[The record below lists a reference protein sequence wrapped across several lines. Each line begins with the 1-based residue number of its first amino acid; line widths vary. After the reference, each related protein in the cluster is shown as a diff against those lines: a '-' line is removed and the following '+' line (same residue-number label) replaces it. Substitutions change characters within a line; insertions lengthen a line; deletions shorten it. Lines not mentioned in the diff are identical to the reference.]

1 MAKTL
6 KILKPV
12 SPADLRLKSLLS
24 RGYFPNE
31 LPPPFTTE
39 SFGANSAKFAS
50 SWDEEKIR
58 TKFWTKPEHY
68 TVPRYGHARRML
80 TIVNPVNQLQVAK
93 IISNNWSDISERL
106 KKSTITEFKPE
117 IRLTGNGRSVT
128 GVDFDSVARRRAH
141 ILASY
146 GRYVKTDIARF
157 YPSVYTHAVA
167 WCIVG
172 KEKAKATFNTK
183 EFKQSYGNLLD
194 KAIGAG
200 QQGQT
205 IGIPIGPDT
214 SRIVSE
220 LIAAEVECLTK
231 EQIPDLEER
240 AVRYVD
246 DMIIGL
252 KETET
257 ASAVLSGLSSALYE
271 YELELNAEKTAMH
284 GIGCDHAPEWINYIR
299 NFDLSLKKG
308 RQRDDLDSYFE
319 QALYLADANPREN
332 VMLFAAKRA
341 AGFQPDKTNRP
352 HLVRWLLYAARRS
365 PSCLRFVAEYLAALH
380 DEEILPKGEIEAF
393 ILQQVPGKAE
403 AAHTDEVAW
412 LLFWAREIGLKV
424 PVGAF
429 DKVRMLRSSVVGL
442 ISLDLRQKGLVEGSL
457 KVPEWKAFATSEGL
471 KSEMWLLAYE
481 ASKKEWWPGSNK
493 SSFLSA
499 HPYFGDVLKK
509 NVEFYDAKKVSKN
522 AFEPIFPAVISP
534 VGLSSGSTGYPT

>member
-1 MAKTL
+1 MVKTL
-6 KILKPV
+6 KLKK
-12 SPADLRLKSLLS
+12 SPSPENARLTSLLS

-39 SFGANSAKFAS
+39 SFGAAAPEFAA
-50 SWDEEKIR
+50 SWNDEKIR
-58 TKFWTKPEHY
+58 SKFWTKPEHY

-80 TIVNPVNQLQVAK
+80 TIVNPVNQLVVSR
-93 IISNNWSDISERL
+93 IISDNWTDISSKL
-106 KKSTITEFKPE
+106 KQSTTTEFKPE
-117 IRLTGNGRSVT
+117 IILKGKGRSVT
-128 GVDFDSVARRRAH
+128 GVDFDSVARRKAQ

-167 WCIVG
+167 WCIFG
-172 KEKAKATFNTK
+172 KEKAKSSHGTSK
-183 EFKQSYGNLLD
+183 FKKSYGNLLD
-194 KAIGAG
+194 KAIGSG

-214 SRIVSE
+214 SRIISE
-220 LIAAEVECLTK
+220 LIATEVETLVH
-231 EQIPDLEER
+231 QHIPDYKER

-252 KETET
+252 KENET

-271 YELELNAEKTAMH
+271 YELELNAEKTVMH
-284 GIGCDHAPEWINYIR
+284 GIGCHHSPEWINYIR
-299 NFDLSLKKG
+299 SFEMNKKSS

-319 QALYLADANPREN
+319 QALHLADANPREN

-341 AGFQPDKTNRP
+341 ASFIPDGSNKA

-365 PSCLRFVAEYLAALH
+365 PSCLRFVAEFLAPH
-380 DEEILPKGEIEAF
+380 HKDDNQPKTEIEEF
-393 ILQQVPGKAE
+393 ILQQIPLKAE
-403 AAHTDEVAW
+403 AAHTEEVAW

-442 ISLDLRQKGLVEGSL
+442 LSLDLRQGGLVDGNL
-457 KVPEWKAFATSEGL
+457 KVPEWKSFATADGL
-471 KSEMWLLAYE
+471 KSEMWMIAYE
-481 ASKKEWWPGSNK
+481 ATKKGWWPGSNK
-493 SSFLSA
+493 SNFISE
-499 HPYFGDVLKK
+499 HPYFSDMLTKD
-509 NVEFYDAKKVSKN
+509 VEFYDLKKKVKGADASF
-522 AFEPIFPAVISP
+522 ALPFVPTI
-534 VGLSSGSTGYPT
+534 LSGGGSGGYPA